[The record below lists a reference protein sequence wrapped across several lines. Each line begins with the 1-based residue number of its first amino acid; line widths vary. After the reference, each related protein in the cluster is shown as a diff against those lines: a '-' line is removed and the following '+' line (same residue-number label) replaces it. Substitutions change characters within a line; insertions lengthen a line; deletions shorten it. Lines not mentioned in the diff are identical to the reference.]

1 MIDFTPEQILA
12 AIDGSLGIMSKVAK
26 KLDCSWVTAN
36 TYVNKYDECKAAFN
50 IETERALDM
59 AEITVFKSI
68 QVDSDVNSAKWF
80 LAKKGKHRGYADE
93 VKFTGSVEVSA
104 HSYVLP
110 DGTKI
115 EL

>member
-26 KLDCSWVTAN
+26 KLDCSWVTAK
-36 TYVNKYDECKAAFN
+36 TYVNKFEECKEAFEV
-50 IETERALDM
+50 ETEKALDM

-80 LAKKGKHRGYADE
+80 LAKKAKHRGYSDE
-93 VKFTGSVEVSA
+93 VKVTGDITFKSA
-104 HSYVLP
+104 YVLP